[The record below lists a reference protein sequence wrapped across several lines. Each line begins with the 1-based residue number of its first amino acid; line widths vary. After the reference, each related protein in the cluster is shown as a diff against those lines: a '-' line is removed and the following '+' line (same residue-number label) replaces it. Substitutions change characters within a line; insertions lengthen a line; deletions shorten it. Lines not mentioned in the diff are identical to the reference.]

1 MGITKLYEYID
12 YQLSNFPQEHCIG
25 HFVDGNL
32 VKYST
37 AEVVDLAK
45 KIASGLLKSGI
56 RPGDKI
62 GMVSYKNRPEWVI
75 MDLAMLQIGVINVP
89 VYPTISSKEYD
100 YIFNDS
106 EIKACIVGDGDLYD
120 KVKKAQETVPTLQT
134 IYTFD
139 KRNDLPFWMDLVD
152 DSRFDEIEA
161 IKSAID
167 PEKMAILIYTSGTTG
182 EPKGVMLS
190 HHNIVSNINAVRPLI
205 PIMAGQKTLSF
216 LPMCH
221 VFERVVSYAY
231 LYIGANVTFVGTD
244 NLGGDEGDLKKVK
257 PHFFTTVPRLLE
269 KVYEKIY
276 NKGLA
281 LTGIKKGLFFWALS
295 LTDDFEYDTPYSGFK
310 ALKMKIADKL
320 IFSKWREALGGN
332 VIGIITGA
340 AQCPEKIA
348 KVFSA
353 AGIPV
358 REGYGMTETS
368 PAISITRFDKGYA
381 KLGTVGPAIDGVE
394 ILIDT
399 SEGEYRSG
407 EGEILATGP
416 NIMLGYYKKEDKTA
430 EMMKVINGK
439 TFIKTGDVGTIVT
452 GANGVQFLKI
462 TDRKKEL
469 MKTSGGKYVAP
480 SPIEGKFKED
490 FLIEQ
495 IMVVGD
501 NQKFVTALII
511 PAVEALKEWCSRHE
525 IEWTTLEAA
534 LKEPKVIE
542 KYRQRVEKHNED
554 FGHIDK
560 VKEFS
565 LLATTWDPAKSD
577 GSEAELTPTMKLKR
591 RVIMQKHSREIAAMY
606 AEK

>member
-1 MGITKLYEYID
+1 MHISKLFDYIY
-12 YQLSNFPQEHCIG
+12 YQQENFPQDHCIG
-25 HFVDGNL
+25 HFVDGKV

-37 AEVVDLAK
+37 KEVLELSR
-45 KIASGLLKSGI
+45 KIAVGLLETGLK
-56 RPGDKI
+56 PGDRV

-89 VYPTISSKEYD
+89 VYPTISSKEYE
-100 YIFNDS
+100 YIFNDA
-106 EIKACIVGDGDLYD
+106 EIKACIVGDGDLYE
-120 KVKKAQETVPTLQT
+120 KVKKAQAAVPSLTT

-139 KRNDLPFWMDLVD
+139 KRTNLPFWMDLIHDGDQSEVD
-152 DSRFDEIEA
+152 RIKDA
-161 IKSAID
+161 INPA
-167 PEKMAILIYTSGTTG
+167 EMAILIYTSGTTG

-190 HHNIVSNINAVRPLI
+190 HNNIVSNINAVRPLI
-205 PIMAGQKTLSF
+205 PIKAGDKSLSF

-231 LYIGANVTFVGTD
+231 LYIGANVNFVGTD

-281 LTGIKKGLFFWALS
+281 LKGIKKGLFFWALR
-295 LTDDFEYDTPYSGFK
+295 LVDDFEYDKPYSGIK
-310 ALKMKIADKL
+310 ALKLKIADKL

-332 VIGIITGA
+332 VKGIITGA
-340 AQCPEKIA
+340 AQCPEKMA
-348 KVFSA
+348 RVFSA

-394 ILIDT
+394 IKIDT
-399 SEGEYRSG
+399 SEGEYRQG
-407 EGEILATGP
+407 EGEIIVNGP
-416 NIMLGYYKKEDKTA
+416 NVMLGYYRKPDKTA
-430 EMMKVINGK
+430 EMMKTIDGK
-439 TFIKTGDVGTIVT
+439 QWLKTGDVGTLIT
-452 GANGVQFLKI
+452 AENGVKFLKI

-469 MKTSGGKYVAP
+469 LKTSGGKYVAP
-480 SPIEGKFKED
+480 SPIEGKLKED

-501 NQKFVTALII
+501 NHKFITALII
-511 PAVEALKEWCSRHE
+511 PAEEALKEWCGRHH
-525 IEWTTLEAA
+525 LDLSS
-534 LKEPKVIE
+534 LKEMVKHPTVIE
-542 KYRQRVEKHNED
+542 KYQSVVNKYNP
-554 FGHIDK
+554 
-560 VKEFS
+560 EFNHVDQIKAFK
-565 LLATTWDPAKSD
+565 LLPTTWETTKAD
-577 GSEAELTPTMKLKR
+577 GTEAELTPTMKLKR
-591 RVIMQKHSREIAAMY
+591 RVILQKYEKEIAEMY

>member
-1 MGITKLYEYID
+1 MEITKLYEYID
-12 YQLSNFPQEHCIG
+12 YQFNNFPQAHCIG
-25 HFVDGNL
+25 HFVNGNL

-45 KIASGLLKSGI
+45 RIASGLLKSGI

-120 KVKKAQETVPTLQT
+120 KVKKAQETVPSLQT

-139 KRNDLPFWMDLVD
+139 KRDNLPFWMDLVD
-152 DSRFDEIEA
+152 DTRFEEIEA
-161 IKSAID
+161 IKSSID
-167 PEKMAILIYTSGTTG
+167 PAAMAILIYTSGTTG

-190 HHNIVSNINAVRPLI
+190 HTNIVSNINAVRPLI
-205 PIMAGQKTLSF
+205 PIVAGQKTLSF

-295 LTDDFEYDTPYSGFK
+295 LTDDYEYDVQYTGLK
-310 ALKMKIADKL
+310 ALKLKIADKL

-332 VIGIITGA
+332 VRGIITGA

-399 SEGEYRSG
+399 TEGEYKAG
-407 EGEILATGP
+407 EGEILAAGP

-439 TFIKTGDVGTIVT
+439 TFLKTGDVGTLVT
-452 GANGVQFLKI
+452 DSKGIQFLKI

-480 SPIEGKFKED
+480 SPIESKFKED

-511 PAVEALKEWCSRHE
+511 PALEALKEWCTRHA
-525 IEWTTLEAA
+525 IEWTSFEAIV
-534 LKEPKVIE
+534 KEPKVLE
-542 KYRQRVEKHNED
+542 KYQQRVEKHNED
-554 FGHIDK
+554 FNHIDK
-560 VKEFS
+560 IKAFT
-565 LLATTWDPAKSD
+565 LLPTTWEPTKAD
-577 GSEAELTPTMKLKR
+577 GTEAELTPTMKLKR
-591 RVIMQKHSREIAAMY
+591 RVIMQKYSREIDAMY